1 MVKRFPN
8 RLLAPF
14 ARPETYRAL
23 LYYLAG
29 AVLGSLG
36 LAVLFA
42 GWLATL
48 LLAITPFVFPLLFGL
63 RWAVGQLARAQAEV
77 ANGLLGTTLKPPT
90 RTMRGASFWSRSL
103 NVVRDGAFWRQQ
115 AHLLAGW
122 LIALIPIALV
132 WNALQL
138 LTLPVWY
145 RWVDSADVFGFM
157 NIATFPE
164 TVPVAAIGLVLLLV
178 TAHLVGWLARLSRTL
193 ANNLLSGEATG
204 PTRTP
209 AELSALRL
217 RALTIIALTATTIAA
232 MLVVTWELTSEGGYF
247 WPIWPLLSLALVV
260 GIPGWAV
267 LVLERPEISRYTL
280 GSRALAI
287 QIGASAVL
295 VGFLVG
301 VWAVTTNGYFWPI
314 WPALGLAL
322 LAVIHAAVVYG
333 QREHRIKRLEESRA
347 AAVDVQET
355 ELRRIER
362 DLHDGAQARLVAV
375 GMSLG
380 MAEEKL
386 QSDPEAARALLA
398 EARSGAREALEELRD
413 LARGI
418 RPPILTDRGLE
429 AAIGALV
436 ARAPLDVMLS
446 VDVARRPPDAVET
459 AAYFVVAEALANTIK
474 HADASRIEIRVEH
487 SNGLLVTE
495 IVDDGRGGAD
505 PSGNGLTG
513 LEQRLRALD
522 GSLRVE
528 SPDGGPTTIT
538 AELPC
543 A

>member
-1 MVKRFPN
+1 MVTRLSN

-23 LYYLAG
+23 LYYLVG
-29 AVLGSLG
+29 VVLGSLG
-36 LAVLFA
+36 LAVLVV
-42 GWLATL
+42 GWSVALSL
-48 LLAITPFVFPLLFGL
+48 SFTPLIFPLLFGL
-63 RWAVGQLARAQAEV
+63 RWAVGQFARAQAEV
-77 ANGLLGTTLKPPT
+77 ANGLLGTELNPPT
-90 RTMRGASFWSRSL
+90 RTTRGASFWSRSL

-122 LIALIPIALV
+122 VIALLPMALV
-132 WNALQL
+132 WNAVQL

-145 RWVDSADVFGFM
+145 RWVDSADVLGFM
-157 NIATFPE
+157 NIDTFAE
-164 TVPVAAIGLVLLLV
+164 TLPVAAIGLVLLLV
-178 TAHLVGWLARLSRTL
+178 SAHLVGWLARLSRKL

-209 AELSALRL
+209 AELSALRI
-217 RALTIIALTATTIAA
+217 RALTITALTATTIAVV
-232 MLVVTWELTSEGGYF
+232 LVVIWELTSDGGYF

-314 WPALGLAL
+314 WPALALAL

-429 AAIGALV
+429 AAIEALS

-446 VDVARRPPDAVET
+446 VDVAKRPPDAVET

-474 HADASRIEIRVEH
+474 HAVASRIEIRVRR
-487 SNGLLVTE
+487 SNGSLVTE

-528 SPDGGPTTIT
+528 SPEGGPTTIR

>member
-1 MVKRFPN
+1 MIGRLPN

-14 ARPETYRAL
+14 SRPETYRAL

-36 LAVLFA
+36 LAVLIA
-42 GWLATL
+42 GWSVTVSLSF
-48 LLAITPFVFPLLFGL
+48 TPLIFPLLFGL
-63 RWAVGQLARAQAEV
+63 RWAVGQLARAQAEI
-77 ANGLLGTTLKPPT
+77 ANGLLGTALNPPT
-90 RTMRGASFWSRSL
+90 RTTRGASFWSRSL
-103 NVVRDGAFWRQQ
+103 NVLRDGAFWRQQ
-115 AHLLAGW
+115 VHLLAGW
-122 LIALIPIALV
+122 VIALLPLALV

-157 NIATFPE
+157 NIDSFSE
-164 TVPVAAIGLVLLLV
+164 TLPVAAIGLVLLLL
-178 TAHLVGWLARLSRTL
+178 TAHLAGWLARLSRKL
-193 ANNLLSGEATG
+193 ANGLLGGEATG

-217 RALTIIALTATTIAA
+217 RGLTITALTATTIGVV
-232 MLVVTWELTSEGGYF
+232 LVVIWALTSDGGYF

-260 GIPGWAV
+260 GIPGWVV
-267 LVLERPEISRYTL
+267 LVLERPEISRFTL
-280 GSRALAI
+280 GSQALAV

-301 VWAVTTNGYFWPI
+301 VWAITTNGYFWPI

-322 LAVIHAAVVYG
+322 LAVLHAAVVYG
-333 QREHRIKRLEESRA
+333 QREHRIRRLEESRA

-386 QSDPEAARALLA
+386 RTDPEAAQVLLA

-418 RPPILTDRGLE
+418 RPPILTDRGLG
-429 AAIGALV
+429 AAITALA
-436 ARAPLDVMLS
+436 ARAPLDVSLS
-446 VDVARRPPDAVET
+446 VDVRERPPDAVET

-474 HADASRIEIRVEH
+474 HAEATRIEIRVAR
-487 SNGLLVTE
+487 SNGLLVAE
-495 IVDDGRGGAD
+495 ILDDGRGGAN

-513 LEQRLRALD
+513 LEQRVRALD
-522 GSLRVE
+522 GTLRVE
-528 SPDGGPTTIT
+528 SPAGGPTTIR

-543 A
+543 E